1 MVESFLSNIRRSWI
15 VSRAEWGLVN
25 IPRFQDEKMAEHDDS
40 RIHHNRRHQL
50 RRFRVYECIVILK
63 IDKISNTK
71 MKNDK
76 AKFKND
82 FKKRV
87 YWFALDIIKFIDDLP
102 RDMNLSTG

>member
-1 MVESFLSNIRRSWI
+1 
-15 VSRAEWGLVN
+15 
-25 IPRFQDEKMAEHDDS
+25 
-40 RIHHNRRHQL
+40 
-50 RRFRVYECIVILK
+50 
-63 IDKISNTK
+63 